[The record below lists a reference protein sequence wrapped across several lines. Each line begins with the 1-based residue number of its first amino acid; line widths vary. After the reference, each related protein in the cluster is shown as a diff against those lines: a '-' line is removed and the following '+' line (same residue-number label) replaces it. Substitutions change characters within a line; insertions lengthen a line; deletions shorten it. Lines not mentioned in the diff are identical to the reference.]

1 MPSLSEQVRS
11 ASDAIDRNIAVLSS
25 DRGFLSQNVLQYL
38 RDLVEALIV
47 WSHTGDPTLRFNY
60 TSQFDGARTFAKSQA
75 KYRPLTRFHAMLQVS
90 VSHYTLDGDPSERLM
105 LKYYEYLLRTR
116 EVAATHLGVAI
127 LQNLEDF
134 PLQVDPVLREYY
146 EKIAAQIDQ
155 PALVS
160 PSGPRRDRYYI
171 LSSRPFYANRKIYYE
186 VTFSPAHNRTSKFDR
201 IIGFTDIDVTEFYA
215 ANLEL
220 EATAI
225 EIHGQDMPINLVRSW
240 EVSIR
245 PCEFNNFARIFG
257 HHTTIQSG
265 QTEYRNL
272 MLYLTRTKFNLLD
285 LIDMPDVSFNQI
297 KTWATDG
304 IRRAPEIFTVLESAR
319 RIVRAEAP
327 GARII
332 RHLLLRMKNTWIR
345 SQYETDQSGWLS
357 NLYLTS
363 KSKPFDTMPFCT
375 YPRAHTPSFSDLAT
389 ALDSTGRDHELLAK
403 RVMNNVEPS
412 QVLCR
417 FYAGSG
423 SLLSAA

>member
-127 LQNLEDF
+127 LQHLEDF

-285 LIDMPDVSFNQI
+285 LIDMSDVSFNQI

-319 RIVRAEAP
+319 RNCARRGPGRANHSPSPSEDEEHVDPESVRDGSERLAVQP
-327 GARII
+327 LP
-332 RHLLLRMKNTWIR
+332 HLEIKALRYDALLYLPTRPYAQLLR
-345 SQYETDQSGWLS
+345 
-357 NLYLTS
+357 
-363 KSKPFDTMPFCT
+363 
-375 YPRAHTPSFSDLAT
+375 PRYCPGLHWSRPRTPGQ
-389 ALDSTGRDHELLAK
+389 TGHEQ
-403 RVMNNVEPS
+403 R
-412 QVLCR
+412 R
-417 FYAGSG
+417 
-423 SLLSAA
+423 AAWHHLHA